1 MSAPSLS
8 RDLTGVSG
16 GRGGSLLLLKAML
29 ETAEVRRQLTHR
41 LAELRKAQSQRRSAG
56 EAARAAFDTVLERE
70 IAPTVRQFA
79 QALKAEGF
87 TFSVQTPASTV
98 RLVSDRSSDNVI
110 DIVLELG
117 ATQPTVMVRSAFTRG
132 RRQLEDERVLAQGDG
147 IAALDGERVLA
158 VLLDVIEPF
167 VER

>member
-1 MSAPSLS
+1 
-8 RDLTGVSG
+8 
-16 GRGGSLLLLKAML
+16 ML

-41 LAELRKAQSQRRSAG
+41 LAELRKAQAQRRTAAD
-56 EAARAAFDTVLERE
+56 AARAAFDGVLERE

-98 RLVSDRSSDNVI
+98 RLVSDRSSDNVV

-117 ATQPTVMVRSAFTRG
+117 GPQPTVRGSQRLHARPSATRG
-132 RRQLEDERVLAQGDG
+132 RADARAGDA
-147 IAALDGERVLA
+147 IASLDGERVLA

>member
-1 MSAPSLS
+1 
-8 RDLTGVSG
+8 
-16 GRGGSLLLLKAML
+16 ML

-41 LAELRKAQSQRRSAG
+41 LAELRKAQTQRRAAADS
-56 EAARAAFDTVLERE
+56 ARAAFEGVLESE

-110 DIVLELG
+110 DIVLELT
-117 ATQPTVMVRSAFTRG
+117 AQQPTVVVRSAYARG
-132 RRQLEDERVLAQGDG
+132 RRQLEDERTLAQGEAA
-147 IAALDGERVLA
+147 IASLDGERVLS

>member
-1 MSAPSLS
+1 
-8 RDLTGVSG
+8 
-16 GRGGSLLLLKAML
+16 ML

-41 LAELRKAQSQRRSAG
+41 LAELRKAQAQRRSTSD
-56 EAARAAFDTVLERE
+56 AARAAFDAVLERE
-70 IAPTVRQFA
+70 IAPTLRQFA

-87 TFSVQTPASTV
+87 AFSVQTPASTA

-117 ATQPTVMVRSAFTRG
+117 GAQPVVMVRSAFTRG
-132 RRQLEDERVLAQGDG
+132 RRQLEDERILAQGDA
-147 IAALDGERVLA
+147 IASLEGERVLA

>member
-1 MSAPSLS
+1 M
-8 RDLTGVSG
+8 
-16 GRGGSLLLLKAML
+16 AML

-41 LAELRKAQSQRRSAG
+41 LAELRKAQTQRRATA
-56 EAARAAFDTVLERE
+56 EAARAAFEGVLERE
-70 IAPTVRQFA
+70 IAPTMRQFA

-87 TFSVQTPASTV
+87 PFSVQTPASTV
-98 RLVSDRSSDNVI
+98 RLVSDRSSDNVV

-117 ATQPTVMVRSAFTRG
+117 GAQPAVVVRTAFTRG
-132 RRQLEDERVLAQGDG
+132 RRQLEDERTLAQGDA
-147 IAALDGERVLA
+147 IASLDGDRVLA

>member
-1 MSAPSLS
+1 
-8 RDLTGVSG
+8 
-16 GRGGSLLLLKAML
+16 ML

-41 LAELRKAQSQRRSAG
+41 LAELRKSHVQRRAAG
-56 EAARAAFDTVLERE
+56 DAARAAFESVLERE

-87 TFSVQTPASTV
+87 NYSVQTPASTV
-98 RLVSDRSSDNVI
+98 RLVSDRSGDNVV

-117 ATQPTVMVRSAFTRG
+117 GAQPAVVVRTAYTRG
-132 RRQLEDERVLAQGDG
+132 RRELEDERTLAEGDA
-147 IAALDGERVLA
+147 IASLDGERVLA
-158 VLLDVIEPF
+158 VLLEVIEPF

>member
-1 MSAPSLS
+1 
-8 RDLTGVSG
+8 
-16 GRGGSLLLLKAML
+16 ML
-29 ETAEVRRQLTHR
+29 DTAEVRKQLTHR
-41 LAELRKAQSQRRSAG
+41 LAELRKAQTQRRSATD
-56 EAARAAFDTVLERE
+56 AARTAFDTVVERE

-87 TFSVQTPASTV
+87 PFSVQTPASVV

-117 ATQPTVMVRSAFTRG
+117 GRQPAVVVRSTYARG
-132 RRQLEDERVLAQGDG
+132 RHQLEDERTLAEGDG
-147 IAALDGERVLA
+147 IAGVDGARVLA
-158 VLLDVIEPF
+158 ALLDLIEPF

>member
-1 MSAPSLS
+1 
-8 RDLTGVSG
+8 
-16 GRGGSLLLLKAML
+16 ML

-41 LAELRKAQSQRRSAG
+41 LAELRKAQAQRRTTAD
-56 EAARAAFDTVLERE
+56 AARAAFENALEKE

-110 DIVLELG
+110 DIVLEVG
-117 ATQPTVMVRSAFTRG
+117 SDQPTVVVRSAYSRG
-132 RRQLEDERVLAQGDG
+132 RRQLEDERTLAQGDA
-147 IAALDGERVLA
+147 IASLDGERVLA

>member
-1 MSAPSLS
+1 
-8 RDLTGVSG
+8 
-16 GRGGSLLLLKAML
+16 ML

-41 LAELRKAQSQRRSAG
+41 LAELRKAQVQRRSATD
-56 EAARAAFDTVLERE
+56 AARAAYDTVLERE
-70 IAPTVRQFA
+70 IAPTLRQLA

-87 TFSVQTPASTV
+87 GFSVQTPASSA

-110 DIVLELG
+110 EIVLEVGG
-117 ATQPTVMVRSAFTRG
+117 AQPAVLVRSAFARG
-132 RRQLEDERVLAQGDG
+132 RRQVEDERILAEGEA
-147 IAALDGERVLA
+147 IASLDGERVLA

>member
-1 MSAPSLS
+1 
-8 RDLTGVSG
+8 
-16 GRGGSLLLLKAML
+16 ML
-29 ETAEVRRQLTHR
+29 DTAEVRKQLTHR
-41 LAELRKAQSQRRSAG
+41 LAELKKAHALRRGATD
-56 EAARAAFDTVLERE
+56 AARTAFDTVVERE

-87 TFSVQTPASTV
+87 PFSVQTPASVV
-98 RLVSDRSSDNVI
+98 RLVSDRSSENVI

-117 ATQPTVMVRSAFTRG
+117 GNQPAVVVRTTFARG
-132 RRQLEDERVLAQGDG
+132 RRQFEDERTLAEGPA
-147 IAALDGERVLA
+147 IATLDGEHALA

>member
-1 MSAPSLS
+1 MV
-8 RDLTGVSG
+8 D
-16 GRGGSLLLLKAML
+16 
-29 ETAEVRRQLTHR
+29 TAEVRKQLTHR
-41 LAELRKAQSQRRSAG
+41 IAELRKAQAQRRSATD
-56 EAARAAFDTVLERE
+56 AARTAFDAVVERE

-87 TFSVQTPASTV
+87 PFSVQTPASVV
-98 RLVSDRSSDNVI
+98 RLVSDRSGDNVI

-117 ATQPTVMVRSAFTRG
+117 GKQPAVVVRSTFARG
-132 RRQLEDERVLAQGDG
+132 RRQLEDERTLAEGG
-147 IAALDGERVLA
+147 AIATLDGERVLA

>member
-1 MSAPSLS
+1 
-8 RDLTGVSG
+8 
-16 GRGGSLLLLKAML
+16 ML

-41 LAELRKAQSQRRSAG
+41 LAELRKAQAQRRTAG
-56 EAARAAFDTVLERE
+56 DAARAAFESALEKE

-110 DIVLELG
+110 DIVLEIG
-117 ATQPTVMVRSAFTRG
+117 SGQPTVVVRSAYTRG
-132 RRQLEDERVLAQGDG
+132 RRQLEAERTLAEGEG
-147 IAALDGERVLA
+147 IASLDGERVLA
-158 VLLDVIEPF
+158 VLLELIEPF

>member
-1 MSAPSLS
+1 
-8 RDLTGVSG
+8 
-16 GRGGSLLLLKAML
+16 ML

-41 LAELRKAQSQRRSAG
+41 LAELKKAQVQRRGAIDAARVAF
-56 EAARAAFDTVLERE
+56 EAALERE

-87 TFSVQTPASTV
+87 PFSVQTPASSV
-98 RLVSDRSSDNVI
+98 RLVSDRSGENVV

-117 ATQPTVMVRSAFTRG
+117 LEQPAVVVRSSFSRG
-132 RRQLEDERVLAQGDG
+132 RRQIEDERILAQGDA
-147 IAALDGERVLA
+147 IASIEAERVLA
-158 VLLDVIEPF
+158 VLLDLIGPF

>member
-1 MSAPSLS
+1 
-8 RDLTGVSG
+8 
-16 GRGGSLLLLKAML
+16 ML

-41 LAELRKAQSQRRSAG
+41 LAELKKAQAQRRGASD
-56 EAARAAFDTVLERE
+56 AARAAYDSVLERE

-87 TFSVQTPASTV
+87 PFSVQTPASMV
-98 RLVSDRSSDNVI
+98 RMVSDRSSDNVI

-117 ATQPTVMVRSAFTRG
+117 LPQPAVVLRSSFTRG
-132 RRQLEDERVLAQGDG
+132 RRQVDGERVLAQGQAIGALEADQVL
-147 IAALDGERVLA
+147 AAL
-158 VLLDVIEPF
+158 LDAIEPF

>member
-1 MSAPSLS
+1 M
-8 RDLTGVSG
+8 
-16 GRGGSLLLLKAML
+16 AML

-41 LAELRKAQSQRRSAG
+41 LAELRKAQTQRRAIA
-56 EAARAAFDTVLERE
+56 EAARTTFEGVLERE
-70 IAPTVRQFA
+70 IAPTMRQFA

-87 TFSVQTPASTV
+87 PFSVQTPASTV
-98 RLVSDRSSDNVI
+98 RLVSDRSSDNVV

-117 ATQPTVMVRSAFTRG
+117 GAQPAVLVRTAYTRG
-132 RRQLEDERVLAQGDG
+132 RRQLEDERTLAQGDA
-147 IAALDGERVLA
+147 IASLDGDRVLA

>member
-1 MSAPSLS
+1 
-8 RDLTGVSG
+8 
-16 GRGGSLLLLKAML
+16 ML

-41 LAELRKAQSQRRSAG
+41 LAELRKAQTQRRSAVD
-56 EAARAAFDTVLERE
+56 AARAAFDAVLERE
-70 IAPTVRQFA
+70 IAPTIRQLA

-87 TFSVQTPASTV
+87 PFSVQTPASTV

-117 ATQPTVMVRSAFTRG
+117 GPQPAVVARSAFTRG
-132 RRQLEDERVLAQGDG
+132 RRQVEDERTLATGDA

-158 VLLDVIEPF
+158 ALLDLVEPF

>member
-1 MSAPSLS
+1 M
-8 RDLTGVSG
+8 G
-16 GRGGSLLLLKAML
+16 ML

-41 LAELRKAQSQRRSAG
+41 LAELRKAQTQRRTAAD
-56 EAARAAFDTVLERE
+56 AARTAFESVLERE
-70 IAPTVRQFA
+70 IAPTMRQFA

-87 TFSVQTPASTV
+87 SFSVQTPASTA
-98 RLVSDRSSDNVI
+98 RLVSDRSSDSVV

-117 ATQPTVMVRSAFTRG
+117 GAQPAVVVRTAYTRG
-132 RRQLEDERVLAQGDG
+132 RRQLEDERTLAQGDA